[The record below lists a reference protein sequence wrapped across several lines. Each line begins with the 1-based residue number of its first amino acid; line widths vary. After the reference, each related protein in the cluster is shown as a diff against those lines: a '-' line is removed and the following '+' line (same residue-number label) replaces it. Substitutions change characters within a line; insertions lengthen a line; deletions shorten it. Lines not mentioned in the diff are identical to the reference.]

1 MAVEVVNTEES
12 SIPQEEM
19 VEKKIE
25 AETEAETD
33 PVPVQTEKK
42 VEAEAVTVPVVE
54 KAASFREE
62 SNFLSD
68 LKESERK
75 ALFDLR
81 ARVEDA
87 ISTKSLF
94 VEKKEKEKEEEG
106 EEVKCVDEGDKLEEE
121 VFLWGVPLLPTKG
134 TDATDVLL
142 LKFLRAREFKPKE
155 AFDMLRKTLIWRKS
169 QNIDSILCDEKN
181 NPNSDL
187 DEACFID
194 GRDREG
200 HPVCYNVLGG
210 LSNTGLFETE
220 EGRESLV
227 RWRVRMMEKGI
238 GMLEF
243 EPGQVVSMTQVV
255 DLKDAPRPGK
265 KGVRAVL
272 KRVVDVLQDNYPE
285 LVART
290 IFINVPFW
298 YYALSAIVAPFL
310 TQRTKSKFIL
320 SRPATTNETLLK
332 YISPEALPIAYGG
345 LKREGAT
352 EFSLEDDVSEMFV
365 KANSTETIEIPA
377 PQAGSTL
384 VWDLSVLGW
393 EVNYKEE
400 FIPSDEGSYAVI
412 IRKGKKLNSQ
422 EGLVH
427 NSFKNNEAGKV
438 VLTIENNSQKKKK
451 VLYRH
456 KAKFLPAK
464 GC

>member
-1 MAVEVVNTEES
+1 MAVEVKTEES

-19 VEKKIE
+19 VEKKLE
-25 AETEAETD
+25 ADTDTDSD
-33 PVPVQTEKK
+33 PVPVLTEKK
-42 VEAEAVTVPVVE
+42 IEAEAVTVPVVE

-81 ARVEDA
+81 AQIEEA
-87 ISTKSLF
+87 ISTKTLF
-94 VEKKEKEKEEEG
+94 VEKEKEKEADG

-121 VFLWGVPLLPTKG
+121 VFLWGVPLLPSKG
-134 TDATDVLL
+134 TDKTDVLL

-155 AFDMLRKTLIWRKS
+155 AFDMLQKTLIWRKS
-169 QNIDSILCDEKN
+169 QKIDSILSDEKDYSN
-181 NPNSDL
+181 TDL
-187 DEACFID
+187 DEACYID

-200 HPVCYNVLGG
+200 HPVCYNILGVLA
-210 LSNTGLFETE
+210 NAGLFETE

-238 GMLEF
+238 GMLDF
-243 EPGQVVSMTQVV
+243 EPGQVVSLTQVV

-285 LVART
+285 MVART

-298 YYALSAIVAPFL
+298 YYALSAIVSPFL
-310 TQRTKSKFIL
+310 TQRTKSKFVL
-320 SRPATTNETLLK
+320 SRPARTTETLIK
-332 YISPEALPIAYGG
+332 YISAEALPVAYGG
-345 LKREGAT
+345 LKREGDT
-352 EFSLEDDVSEMFV
+352 EFSLEDEVSELFI
-365 KANSTETIEIPA
+365 KANSAETIEIPA
-377 PQAGSTL
+377 PQVGSTL
-384 VWDLSVLGW
+384 VWDLSVIGW

-400 FIPSDEGSYAVI
+400 FVPSDEGSYAVI
-412 IRKGKKLNSQ
+412 IRKGKKMNSQ

-451 VLYRH
+451 VMYRH
-456 KAKFLPAK
+456 KAKFLPVK